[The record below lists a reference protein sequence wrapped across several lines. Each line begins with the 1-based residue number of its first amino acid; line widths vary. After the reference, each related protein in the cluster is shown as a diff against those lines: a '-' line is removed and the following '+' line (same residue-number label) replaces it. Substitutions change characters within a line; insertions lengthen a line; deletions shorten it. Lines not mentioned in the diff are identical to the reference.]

1 MDGTMLVAAG
11 TAAFCLYGWWEN
23 RQHQRNLARIP
34 IRIHVNGTRGKSGVA
49 RLIAAGL
56 RAGGLR
62 TFAKTTGT
70 LARAIF
76 PDGSEYPI
84 FRPGRTNV
92 IEQVR
97 MVRVA
102 AQQQVD
108 ALVIEC
114 MALHPT
120 LQSLCELKFVQA
132 THGVITN
139 ARADHLD
146 VMGPTTA
153 DVAAAMAATTPVRG
167 KLFTAERKYLDQ
179 FAQAAE
185 DRGTELVPVDELAV
199 AGVSA
204 EDLDGFSYVAHAE
217 NVALALRVCAEF
229 GIDKQTALYGMWAA
243 TPDPGVMRVL
253 QPRFDSGATHQ
264 RLAII
269 NGFAANDPESTAHIW
284 HMMLERYEQ
293 SQTRIAIINCRH
305 DRKSRSVQLA
315 EAVPQWQPADH
326 YLLVGTGTD
335 VFRRVATEH
344 GIDPMSMTSLEDVSV
359 VEIVEQIRRRAGDS
373 AIVMGMGNTAG
384 PGLKLFDYL
393 ENFDTQPF
401 TGTKR
406 SAASNHVVA
415 PVLRKAA

>member
-199 AGVSA
+199 AGVTA

-253 QPRFDSGATHQ
+253 QPRFQSGATHQ

-269 NGFAANDPESTAHIW
+269 NGFAANDPESTAHI
-284 HMMLERYEQ
+284 L
-293 SQTRIAIINCRH
+293 
-305 DRKSRSVQLA
+305 
-315 EAVPQWQPADH
+315 
-326 YLLVGTGTD
+326 
-335 VFRRVATEH
+335 
-344 GIDPMSMTSLEDVSV
+344 SL
-359 VEIVEQIRRRAGDS
+359 IHI
-373 AIVMGMGNTAG
+373 
-384 PGLKLFDYL
+384 
-393 ENFDTQPF
+393 
-401 TGTKR
+401 
-406 SAASNHVVA
+406 
-415 PVLRKAA
+415 